1 MSLFYPGKLQG
12 MPPVNVVS
20 LWFLYSFQQTE
31 VDEQAIELLAPRVK
45 ALSESLYGPIPL
57 GDVNEKE
64 RERKPEL

>member
-1 MSLFYPGKLQG
+1 MSLLYPGKLQG
-12 MPPVNVVS
+12 MPPVHVVS

-64 RERKPEL
+64 RERKLEL